1 MKRLAKEEN
10 GNQILFKKWSFG
22 TNRKIGM
29 KILGDLKLFKS
40 QDLREYSQDED
51 FESIILR
58 KLEDNGMS
66 GDTWAKRW
74 PCTCHGEDQIPLIPC
89 KANSAAGSRP

>member
-51 FESIILR
+51 F
-58 KLEDNGMS
+58 
-66 GDTWAKRW
+66 
-74 PCTCHGEDQIPLIPC
+74 
-89 KANSAAGSRP
+89 